1 LNLAF
6 VSAINAAEPMTESV
20 PNSLRPKAGRPEIDD
35 VGAVVLRA
43 VDHDLV
49 IFGDGHKGRMPTPRP
64 LDVNRPYVWTA
75 VVEEERTYIDKRAF

>member
-1 LNLAF
+1 
-6 VSAINAAEPMTESV
+6 MTESV
-20 PNSLRPKAGRPEIDD
+20 PNSLRPKAGRPELDD

-49 IFGDGHKGRMPTPRP
+49 IFGHGHSGCLLRVP